1 MWIFKNGL
9 RYVPC
14 SSSLRLCYTSST
26 AYQPIVIMPVYF
38 NGLIL
43 GLSLIMA
50 LGPQNIFLIKQG
62 ARRNHATLSAIIC
75 FICDIILV
83 CASVAGLH
91 ELLLSHPTLQI
102 WMMWLGSA
110 FLLYYAIKALRS
122 AFTKR
127 EQHAETST
135 NKHNRAQIVLFALGF
150 SLLNPH
156 AIIDTLVI
164 IGSGSSQFPNQE
176 LTFLAGVIT
185 ASMIWFSSLTF
196 TTRYFA
202 DLISKGVIWQTIE
215 LLSGLLMAFIGVKLA
230 LGSM

>member
-1 MWIFKNGL
+1 ML
-9 RYVPC
+9 
-14 SSSLRLCYTSST
+14 
-26 AYQPIVIMPVYF
+26 VYF

-83 CASVAGLH
+83 YASIAGLH
-91 ELLLSHPTLQI
+91 ELLMSHPTLQV
-102 WMMWLGSA
+102 WMIWLGSA

-122 AFTKR
+122 AFAKKQQQTDASAN
-127 EQHAETST
+127 Q
-135 NKHNRAQIVLFALGF
+135 HNRLQIILFALGF

-164 IGSGSSQFPNQE
+164 IGSGSSQFPDQE

-185 ASMIWFSSLTF
+185 ASLIWFSSLTV

-202 DLISKGVIWQTIE
+202 DLISKGVIWQAIE
-215 LLSGLLMAFIGVKLA
+215 LLSGLLMAFIGIKLA
-230 LGSM
+230 LSSI